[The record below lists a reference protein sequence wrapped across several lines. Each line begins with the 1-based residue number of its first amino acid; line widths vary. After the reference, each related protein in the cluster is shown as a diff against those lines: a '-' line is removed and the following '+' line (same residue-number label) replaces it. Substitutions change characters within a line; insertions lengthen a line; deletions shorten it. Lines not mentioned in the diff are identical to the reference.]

1 MNPQRASRKTRS
13 EDANAASE
21 FHERMPTR
29 EQFAGRPG
37 MHFAPDLAME
47 HTVHMTTWVLV
58 ANRTGAR
65 IFNREGHEL
74 RLVRSFQHP
83 SGRERDQDIEAGRS
97 HRTFDKHARGR
108 THQAS
113 PHEHSAEAFAKELAS
128 ELGRGRTEQ
137 GVQRLVL
144 IAEPHFL
151 GLVRQELDQPTAK
164 LLAATVPKDLATADV
179 EVVQAQLGGV
189 STL

>member
-1 MNPQRASRKTRS
+1 MRLARELTT
-13 EDANAASE
+13 ED
-21 FHERMPTR
+21 
-29 EQFAGRPG
+29 
-37 MHFAPDLAME
+37 
-47 HTVHMTTWVLV
+47 TVHMTTWVLV

-65 IFNREGHEL
+65 IFDRDGYKL

-83 SGRERDQDIEAGRS
+83 SGRETDQDIEAQRS

-113 PHEHSAEAFAKELAS
+113 PHEHSAEAFAQELAN

-137 GVQRLVL
+137 GVQRVVL

-151 GLVRQELDQPTAK
+151 GLVRLELDGPTAK
-164 LLAATVPKDLATADV
+164 LVAATIPKDLAGADV
-179 EVVQAQLGGV
+179 DAVQDHLAGV
-189 STL
+189 SPL